1 MEHEREYPLCPYII
15 YFSLQLLLRNRFLFI
30 IDFWY
35 YASNIGHV
43 FSLQSEN
50 LCPHNSLE
58 DFRLFGRKK
67 SKKIM
72 PTREKISNRHYCDV
86 YMVTR
91 YT

>member
-1 MEHEREYPLCPYII
+1 MKHEIDYPLCPYII
-15 YFSLQLLLRNRFLFI
+15 YFSLQLLLQNRFLFI

-50 LCPHNSLE
+50 PYPHNSLE
-58 DFRLFGRKK
+58 DFKLFGRKK

-72 PTREKISNRHYCDV
+72 PTREKISNRHYCNV